1 MRLSSVI
8 LSSAA
13 GLAAVCSGAAIKR
26 TPQPA
31 PRAPFFRYD
40 VPQAMEVT
48 TEEDG
53 DAESEDPSEPAAV
66 IPGSYEQFVVLGGNV
81 TEAPPM
87 LPTSGLAA
95 TITAN
100 GTVQA
105 RAVHGQ
111 DDRYTESGLQ
121 YPYSALGRISMH
133 YGGRKSWCSGS
144 LVGPRLVAT
153 ARHCVK
159 PEGVY
164 TFSPAYYA
172 GNRFPQVS
180 VTHVLHIDGE
190 KKNGT
195 CGYSDDWAIF
205 VIDRDLSATNGY
217 LGVKAFTEDMLEKDI
232 WWSYGYPQDRNR
244 TGQIP
249 FVNHNFKIWRP
260 KGCNPEHTPLLHAAD
275 SSPGQSGSAIWL
287 EPDSQGRRYQ
297 YGVHVASS
305 KTNGIMST
313 GPAWLN
319 AIVAA
324 RKKFA

>member
-13 GLAAVCSGAAIKR
+13 GLAAVCSGAAIRR
-26 TPQPA
+26 TPPQPQLV
-31 PRAPFFRYD
+31 PRAVPFFKYD
-40 VPQAMEVT
+40 VPQSTEVT
-48 TEEDG
+48 MDEDG
-53 DAESEDPSEPAAV
+53 DAQSQESNEPAAV
-66 IPGSYEQFVVLGGNV
+66 IPGSYEQFVVLGGN
-81 TEAPPM
+81 
-87 LPTSGLAA
+87 
-95 TITAN
+95 
-100 GTVQA
+100 
-105 RAVHGQ
+105 
-111 DDRYTESGLQ
+111 
-121 YPYSALGRISMH
+121 
-133 YGGRKSWCSGS
+133 SWCTGS

-159 PEGVY
+159 PDGVY

-180 VTHVLHIDGE
+180 VTHVLHIDGK

-217 LGVKAFTEDMLEKDI
+217 LGVKAFTEDMLEKEM

-244 TGQIP
+244 TGQLP

-260 KGCNPEHTPLLHAAD
+260 KGCDPEHSPLLHSAD

-305 KTNGIMST
+305 KNNGIMST

-324 RKKFA
+324 RKSYP